1 MSLPRALT
9 IDVLP
14 TPCQRCQ
21 HSSPVHILRFNFER
35 QDVEPAIPL
44 QVHSPLSHNSRRDSF
59 SSQQYEAC
67 IGGCNPTM
75 KELLEIK

>member
-14 TPCQRCQ
+14 TTCQRCQ
-21 HSSPVHILRFNFER
+21 HSSPVHNLRFNFER

-44 QVHSPLSHNSRRDSF
+44 QVHSPSLTQLSQRLTPPLNS
-59 SSQQYEAC
+59 
-67 IGGCNPTM
+67 M
-75 KELLEIK
+75 KLV